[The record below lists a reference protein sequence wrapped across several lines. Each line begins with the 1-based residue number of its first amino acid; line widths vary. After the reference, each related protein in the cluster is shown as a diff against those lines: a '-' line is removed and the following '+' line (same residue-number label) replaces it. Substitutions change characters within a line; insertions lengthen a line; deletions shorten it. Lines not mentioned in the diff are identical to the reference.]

1 METILRLIHPLAPFI
16 SEEIWQRMAPL
27 AGISGRTIMRQP
39 YPEPDLSLVNT
50 VATTEMEWVKDVIAG
65 VRKIRSGMNIDPR
78 KPLPV
83 LLENGSA
90 TDRDRLE
97 RNRHYLENIGRVETI
112 TWLEAGEQAPES
124 AIALVGELK
133 LLIPL
138 SGLIDKDAEIA
149 RLTKELEQKSKELVR
164 CEQKLAN
171 TGFLDKAPAAVV
183 EKEQT
188 RATSLTQAISNL
200 EEQRR
205 KIQLL

>member
-1 METILRLIHPLAPFI
+1 
-16 SEEIWQRMAPL
+16 
-27 AGISGRTIMRQP
+27 MRQP
-39 YPEPDLSLVNT
+39 YPEPDLSLDNAA
-50 VATTEMEWVKDVIAG
+50 ATAEMEWVKDVIAG

-97 RNRHYLENIGRVETI
+97 HNRHYLENIGRIETI
-112 TWLEAGEQAPES
+112 TWLEAGEEAPES

-138 SGLIDKDAEIA
+138 SGLIDKAAEIA
-149 RLTKELEQKSKELVR
+149 RLARELEQRSKELAR

-171 TGFLDKAPAAVV
+171 SGFLDKAPAAVV
-183 EKEQT
+183 EKEQA
-188 RATSLTQAISNL
+188 RANSLKQAISDL

-205 KIQLL
+205 KIQSL

>member
-1 METILRLIHPLAPFI
+1 
-16 SEEIWQRMAPL
+16 
-27 AGISGRTIMRQP
+27 
-39 YPEPDLSLVNT
+39 
-50 VATTEMEWVKDVIAG
+50 
-65 VRKIRSGMNIDPR
+65 MNIDPR

-205 KIQLL
+205 KIQSL